1 MAEAKITRD
10 DLEAGIRQLQGGA
23 QQKVVDKKK
32 AIVTA
37 VGIGAVLV
45 LLFTVFMLGKRAGNK
60 RTALVEI
67 RRL

>member
-23 QQKVVDKKK
+23 RDKVVDKKK
-32 AIVTA
+32 AIATA
-37 VGIGAVLV
+37 AGIGAVL
-45 LLFTVFMLGKRAGNK
+45 LLFTVFMLGKRAGNR

>member
-1 MAEAKITRD
+1 MTEKITRD

-23 QQKVVDKKK
+23 KQKVVDKKK
-32 AIVTA
+32 AIATGIGITA
-37 VGIGAVLV
+37 VVI
-45 LLFTVFMLGKRAGNK
+45 LLITFMLGKRAGNK

>member
-1 MAEAKITRD
+1 MTEKITRD

-23 QQKVVDKKK
+23 RQKVVDKKK
-32 AIVTA
+32 TIVTA
-37 VGIGAVLV
+37 IGVGATLVLV
-45 LLFTVFMLGKRAGNK
+45 IVFLLGKRAGNK

>member
-1 MAEAKITRD
+1 MTEAKITRD

-23 QQKVVDKKK
+23 RQKVVDKKK
-32 AIVTA
+32 AIATA
-37 VGIGAVLV
+37 TGIGAALLLV
-45 LLFTVFMLGKRAGNK
+45 TVFMLGRRAGNK